1 MPGPITL
8 DFNDLARLADA
19 APEGKS
25 IIVKDGG
32 FRSVGKLGAF
42 FASKTECRLAAQ
54 TFMEGIKAKYGDA
67 VAYTLAP
74 ELRALKASGKP
85 LSAHKAKDLLRQAK
99 ELSRGLT
106 QVNADMAEK
115 FIKGSGIPGD
125 PRTLDAAFADYCRE
139 NRLDPLNEQA
149 LKKDIGDA
157 VLMMAKTSG
166 HMMSF
171 AEMCDA
177 VRGWNTTP
185 GIIIARE
192 ASDRLNELADA
203 HGLDAGQKAMLEER
217 AFMAAGFSSQ
227 GGRPTARQVADALQN
242 DLSVACC
249 LYTCGA
255 PTINR
260 AALRNAMDVA
270 AATPHLKDTISLVY
284 QLGEGSG
291 PDFMLCLQNMD
302 AIRALQPEGI
312 PTRETIWQACFG
324 EPLPAGLSGVS
335 QRDFKDHMYMKIDLL
350 FNKATG
356 ADPRKTANGITMLAS
371 GIKLEKAMA
380 AMHGPVALSQDDFVG
395 TPQLSSLQ
403 RLPSLEEAEI
413 QAAKDILRRGSEP
426 IGAYDPVITFGRTG
440 QDAETVRIHDLTGV
454 DEKGKTAYE
463 NGNPS
468 PVSHSLVEKARAF
481 CSSEAQL
488 RQVVNGMGQ
497 GATILMSM
505 TSLATGVPSGE
516 HSPID
521 IDVRLQ
527 EDGSVTMHYRT
538 AAAYPLDADYTYTIA
553 PDGRSSMTS
562 LRMQA
567 RPAGD

>member
-8 DFNDLARLADA
+8 DFSDLVRMADS

-32 FRSVGKLGAF
+32 FKSVGKLGAF
-42 FASKTECRLAAQ
+42 FASKTDCRLAAQ
-54 TFMEGIKAKYGDA
+54 ALMEGIKAKYGDA
-67 VAYTLAP
+67 VAYTLSP
-74 ELRALKASGKP
+74 ELRALQSSGKP

-125 PRTLDAAFADYCRE
+125 PRTLDAAFADYCQA
-139 NRLDPLNEQA
+139 NGLNPVNEEA

-157 VLMMAKTSG
+157 VLMLAKTSG
-166 HMMSF
+166 HLMSF
-171 AEMCDA
+171 AEMCGA

-185 GIIIARE
+185 DIIIARE
-192 ASDRLNELADA
+192 ASDRLNELAGTY
-203 HGLDAGQKAMLEER
+203 GLTADQKAGLEER
-217 AFMAAGFSSQ
+217 AFMAASFSF
-227 GGRPTARQVADALQN
+227 GGSHPTARQLADTLQN
-242 DLSVACC
+242 DLSVACY

-260 AALRNAMDVA
+260 AALRNVLEVA
-270 AATPHLKDTISLVY
+270 ATTPHLKDTISLAS
-284 QLGEGSG
+284 QFGEGTG
-291 PDFMLCLQNMD
+291 PDFMLALQNMGR
-302 AIRALQPEGI
+302 IRELQPEGI

-335 QRDFKDHMYMKIDLL
+335 QRDFKDYMYTKIDLL
-350 FNKATG
+350 FSKATG
-356 ADPRKTANGITMLAS
+356 SDPRKTANGITLLTS

-380 AMHGPVALSQDDFVG
+380 AMHGPVTLSMDDFVG
-395 TPQLSSLQ
+395 TPKLTSLQ
-403 RLPSLEEAEI
+403 RLPSLEEAEK
-413 QAAKDILRRGSEP
+413 QVARDILRRGSEP
-426 IGAYDPVITFGRTG
+426 IEGCDPVITFGGMG
-440 QDAETVRIHDLTGV
+440 QDAETVRIHDLTGLGEN
-454 DEKGKTAYE
+454 DKKAYE
-463 NGNPS
+463 AGNPS
-468 PVSHSLVEKARAF
+468 PVSHGLVEKARAL

-497 GATILMSM
+497 VATILMSM

-521 IDVRLQ
+521 IDVRLR
-527 EDGSVTMHYRT
+527 EDGSVTMHYHT
-538 AAAYPLDADYTYTIA
+538 PAAFPLDADYSYSIA
-553 PDGRSSMTS
+553 PDGSSSMTS
-562 LRMQA
+562 FHMQA
-567 RPAGD
+567 RPAAN